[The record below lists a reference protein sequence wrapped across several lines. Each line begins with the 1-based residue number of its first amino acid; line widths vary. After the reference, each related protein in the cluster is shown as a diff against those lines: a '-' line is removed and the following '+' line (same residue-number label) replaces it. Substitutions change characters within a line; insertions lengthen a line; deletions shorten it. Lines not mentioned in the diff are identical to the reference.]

1 MAELDSFYHS
11 ITGAAEDDRPVSR
24 EEALEILEKDI
35 LDVDR
40 LVSIAEIPRRRHFQN
55 LVQIHIL
62 NNIRNGHCPE
72 DCSYCAQ
79 RKTGTLETSYTSKSE
94 EEILA
99 EARRAYESG
108 AHRYCLVTAGTGPS
122 RQSAA
127 RLAETI
133 RSIKAQFPI
142 KLCLS
147 AGIVTDPEI
156 AKMFSDAGLDRYN
169 HNLNTSEAYY
179 DSICTTHTFA
189 DRKNTLAAMHNAG
202 ISLCSGVIAGMGE
215 GARDLVDAAL
225 VLSQNQVPSIPVNFF
240 LPVPGHAVKNPTPM
254 TPEKALRMLIMF
266 RLTNPK
272 AEIRMAAGREI
283 HLGELQG
290 KALCV
295 ANSLFVNGYLNVKGS
310 NADETMRLIVS
321 HGFDVDAAN
330 SDFQPDGGLAL
341 AAKKVSAEHVVMK
354 DRSDLRPFET
364 KK

>member
-1 MAELDSFYHS
+1 MANVDSHPLYR
-11 ITGAAEDDRPVSR
+11 ILQEAAASDRTISR
-24 EEALEILEKDI
+24 EDALQILENGALDI
-35 LDVDR
+35 ER
-40 LVSIAEIPRRRHFQN
+40 LVAVAEIPRRRHFHN

-79 RKTGTLETSYTSKSE
+79 RKTGTLETAYTSKSE
-94 EEILA
+94 QEILA
-99 EARRAYESG
+99 EAKRAYESG

-127 RLAETI
+127 KLADTI
-133 RSIKAQFPI
+133 RAIKSHYPI

-156 AKMFSDAGLDRYN
+156 ARMFAEAGLDRYN

-189 DRKNTLAAMHNAG
+189 DRKNTLAAMHDAG

-215 GARDLVDAAL
+215 TDRDIVDAGL
-225 VLSQNQVPSIPVNFF
+225 VLAQNQVPSIPVNFF
-240 LPVPGHAVKNPTPM
+240 LPVPGHAVKAPTPM

-266 RLTNPK
+266 RLTNPR

-283 HLGELQG
+283 HLGQLQG
-290 KALCV
+290 TALRV
-295 ANSLFVNGYLNVKGS
+295 ANSLFVNGYLNVRGS
-310 NADETMRLIVS
+310 NAAETMELIRS
-321 HGFDVDAAN
+321 NGFEIDAAN
-330 SDFQPDGGLAL
+330 SDFSIPTDISPRTGSTNELQ
-341 AAKKVSAEHVVMK
+341 MK
-354 DRSDLRPFET
+354 TRDELRPVL
-364 KK
+364 